1 MSRSGAEDPA
11 ATARN
16 SSGSAATARTAR
28 GDSGS
33 AATARSGAE
42 DPAAATRAG
51 ALPPL
56 ARLPV
61 LSATVLMAVLLTAF
75 SDRYGY
81 HRDELYFRM
90 LPTAWG
96 YVNQPP
102 LAPLLAH
109 WFSHLS
115 DSPWAIRIPA
125 TLAAAGSVPVV
136 VLNTRE
142 LGGGRRAQTL
152 SAWGYAFAAI
162 PLIFGHQLLTSTLD
176 LPVWPAVLLFIL
188 RARLRDQPAWWLAAG
203 AVVGVSMYN
212 KLLIAV
218 LLVALAIGILLAGP
232 RRLLWSK
239 WVLGAVLLALLIG
252 LPNLIYQATHSW
264 PQLSVGRAL
273 SSDHGSSTRILMWP
287 LLFVVLGPPLAPI
300 WLAGLVGLL
309 RRPSWRPVR
318 FVGVAFPMLLALVCF
333 MGVQFYYPA
342 GLLAV
347 LYAAGCVPVAEWFR
361 RGSARRNWVVAAV
374 AVNAAVS
381 LLIALPI
388 IPLSVLGRT
397 PVPAMNQTARDTVGW
412 PAYVEEVGAVYAG
425 LPATD
430 RSRAVIVAT
439 NYGEA
444 GAITRY
450 GRGLPAV
457 YSGHNQLYLQGRP
470 PDGATVAIVVGAQGR
485 RAEQWFAGCRIEG
498 RLDNRVGVDNE
509 EQRQRIEVCRDP
521 VGGWQAVWPRF
532 HHLD

>member
-1 MSRSGAEDPA
+1 MSRSDAGSSAPTERSAP
-11 ATARN
+11 
-16 SSGSAATARTAR
+16 SGSAGSPTAT
-28 GDSGS
+28 
-33 AATARSGAE
+33 
-42 DPAAATRAG
+42 PQV
-51 ALPPL
+51 LPPL

-61 LSATVLMAVLLTAF
+61 WSATVLLAVLLTAF
-75 SDRYGY
+75 SNRYGY

-90 LPTAWG
+90 LPSAWG
-96 YVNQPP
+96 YVDQPP

-136 VLNTRE
+136 VLVTRE
-142 LGGGRRAQTL
+142 LGGGRQAQTL

-176 LPVWPAVLLFIL
+176 LPVWPAVLLFVL
-188 RARLRDQPAWWLAAG
+188 RARLRHQPRWWLAAG

-218 LLVALAIGILLAGP
+218 LLVALTIGILLAGP
-232 RRLLWSK
+232 RRLLWSR

-252 LPNLIYQATHSW
+252 SPNLIYQATHSW

-309 RRPSWRPVR
+309 RRPGWRGVR
-318 FVGVAFPMLLALVCF
+318 FVGVAFPVLLLLVCL
-333 MGVQFYYPA
+333 MGVQFYYPT

-347 LYAAGCVPVAEWFR
+347 LYAAGCVPVAEWFSR
-361 RGSARRNWVVAAV
+361 RPAGRNWVIAAV
-374 AVNAAVS
+374 AVNATVS

-412 PAYVEEVGAVYAG
+412 PAYVEEVTAVYTG
-425 LPATD
+425 LPAAD

-444 GAITRY
+444 GAIARY
-450 GRGLPAV
+450 GRGLPRV
-457 YSGHNQLYLQGRP
+457 FSGHNELYFQGRP
-470 PDGATVAIVVGAQGR
+470 PDPASVAIVVGAQYR
-485 RAEQWFAGCRIEG
+485 RALRVFAGCQIEG

-509 EQRQRIEVCRDP
+509 EQREPIAVCRDP
-521 VGGWQAVWPRF
+521 VGGWPVAWPRL